1 MVALQALGLDP
12 FLSAALGF
20 VGAFVLRALALL
32 HGWSLPAFPA
42 RD

>member
-12 FLSAALGF
+12 FFSAALGF
-20 VGAFVLRALALL
+20 AAAFSLRALAILR
-32 HGWSLPAFPA
+32 GWSLPAFPA